1 MNVRKY
7 LSNVRNYDLD
17 DALGVV
23 GLQKRST
30 RDWVFPMLAGL
41 GAGLAIGAGLAFF
54 LTPYRGDE
62 AREKVKK
69 GAQDAQ
75 RLLSDKVSMLSD
87 KVGHLMGKEEE
98 IIASAETPTAGA
110 KTATTPHSGATTSS
124 PRTY

>member
-75 RLLSDKVSMLSD
+75 RLLSDKVSMLSE
-87 KVGHLMGKEEE
+87 KVGHLMGKEEA
-98 IIASAETPTAGA
+98 IVAAAETPPADAKPATAA
-110 KTATTPHSGATTSS
+110 